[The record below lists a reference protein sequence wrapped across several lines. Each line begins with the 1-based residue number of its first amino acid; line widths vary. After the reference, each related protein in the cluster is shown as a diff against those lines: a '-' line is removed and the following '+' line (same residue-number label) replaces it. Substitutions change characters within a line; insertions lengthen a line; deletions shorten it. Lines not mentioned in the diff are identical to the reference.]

1 MTKDDILQST
11 KSPISIQK
19 TAFLLLS
26 IFVSFFVLSF
36 ILPWQQTSIGA
47 GRVIA
52 YAQKERQQFIDAPIK
67 GLVIKWFVREG
78 QIVKKG
84 DKIVEIRDND
94 PDYLDRMQL
103 QRDAIRERILAATDK
118 MSSTSTEVANLRI
131 SKLSV
136 RAAYESKIHNAEQKV
151 LVAKENIKSSAAAVD
166 VAFVNLKRQ
175 KTLFSEGLTSKRKLE
190 LSELKHTKLKIE
202 LEKNKRKLISAKATV
217 TQLKSEMKK
226 ELSIVDAKVASSR
239 AKVASAR
246 SDVTKAKESLP
257 KIEAHI
263 SRQQA
268 QVVYAPKDGKVMRL
282 MAQEGSDQVKAGD
295 NLATLIPSTNA
306 RAVELWVNS
315 NDIPL
320 IHQDQEVRLQ
330 FQGYPAIQLS
340 GWPELAVG
348 TFGGTVAFVDNTDQ
362 GGGNFRVVVIPKTD
376 EVGWPDG
383 KYLRQGVRCKGWI
396 FLNRVSI
403 AFELWRKF
411 NDFPPALPGPTQKK
425 YQEKSAKKSNEK

>member
-11 KSPISIQK
+11 ESPISIQK

-78 QIVKKG
+78 QVVKKG

-94 PDYLDRMQL
+94 PDYLGRMQL

-118 MSSTSTEVANLRI
+118 MSSTNTEVANLRI

-151 LVAKENIKSSAAAVD
+151 LVAKENIKSSAAAVG

-282 MAQEGSDQVKAGD
+282 RAQEGSDQVKAGD

-348 TFGGTVAFVDNTDQ
+348 TFGGTGAFVDNTDQ

-425 YQEKSAKKSNEK
+425 DKEKGTKKLNEK

>member
-11 KSPISIQK
+11 ESPISIQK

-26 IFVSFFVLSF
+26 IFISFFVLSF
-36 ILPWQQTSIGA
+36 ILPWQQTSIGV

-118 MSSTSTEVANLRI
+118 MSSTNTEVANLRI

-202 LEKNKRKLISAKATV
+202 LEKNKRKLISAEATV

-348 TFGGTVAFVDNTDQ
+348 TFGGMVAFVDNTDQ

-376 EVGWPDG
+376 EVRWPDG

-425 YQEKSAKKSNEK
+425 DKEKSAKKSNEK